1 MKSAVAH
8 SRLKPLQEA
17 YLFFCTL
24 IWNQKPIELIVMGCV
39 MMPMAFVLLGF
50 GKLLSLIALPLSIGW
65 GSFLIGTGLF
75 KLILGLF
82 RSNL

>member
-1 MKSAVAH
+1 MKTAVVR
-8 SRLKPLQEA
+8 SRLKPFQEA

-24 IWNQKPIELIVMGCV
+24 IWGQAPIELIVMGCI

-50 GKLLSLIALPLSIGW
+50 GKLLSLIALPFSIAW

-82 RSNL
+82 RSDL